1 MSVGVLGNSNC
12 FDNLGNS
19 ACGMSWTTCVS
30 GRGGPLNTIA
40 YAIGSTILTPEC
52 LPTVLVFI
60 RRSSSAYAV
69 FEPCRQSR
77 PKPVV
82 PVNCSETS
90 VVDDRVPE
98 QEALASSPIPN
109 IPSRGYRWCREQ
121 EHTMVA

>member
-1 MSVGVLGNSNC
+1 MSVGVLDNSNC
-12 FDNLGNS
+12 FDNLGNC

-30 GRGGPLNTIA
+30 CRGGSLSTIA
-40 YAIGSTILTPEC
+40 YAIDPTIITPKC
-52 LPTVLVFI
+52 LPIVLMFI
-60 RRSSSAYAV
+60 RRGSSAYDIHKA
-69 FEPCRQSR
+69 CRQSR

-82 PVNCSETS
+82 CLNRSETS

-109 IPSRGYRWCREQ
+109 SPPRGYRWCCEQ

>member
-19 ACGMSWTTCVS
+19 ACGMSWTTCIS
-30 GRGGPLNTIA
+30 GRGGPLGTIA
-40 YAIGSTILTPEC
+40 YAIGPTIITLEC
-52 LPTVLVFI
+52 LPIVLVFI
-60 RRSSSAYAV
+60 RCRSSAYAIH
-69 FEPCRQSR
+69 EACRQSR

-82 PVNCSETS
+82 CVNRSEIS

-98 QEALASSPIPN
+98 QKTLASFSVSN
-109 IPSRGYRWCREQ
+109 SPSRGYSWCREQ